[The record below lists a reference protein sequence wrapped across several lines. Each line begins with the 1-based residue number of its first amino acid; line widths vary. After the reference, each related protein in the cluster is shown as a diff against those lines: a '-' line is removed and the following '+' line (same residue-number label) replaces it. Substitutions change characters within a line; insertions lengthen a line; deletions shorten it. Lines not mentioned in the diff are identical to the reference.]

1 MRARRKAVELA
12 KTSLAQFLKYV
23 EDVCVAKKRDPFSA
37 LMSIAQDQQG
47 FFTTKQAIEAGYA
60 DNTHPY
66 HVRAGNW
73 ERIWRG
79 IYRLHHYPSP
89 EDGDKMAWYLWS
101 RGRDGHPVGA
111 YSHETALS
119 LFELGDFNPAE
130 LHMTVPPTFRRNGPV
145 PKGVVLHRGNVSVS
159 ECTRLRG
166 FVVCRPLRAVMD
178 VARANSTATADLRRV
193 VSDARRRGLITEW
206 ELAAKRKEHETDS
219 LVKAVLP

>member
-1 MRARRKAVELA
+1 LTKS
-12 KTSLAQFLKYV
+12 SLAQFLKYV
-23 EDVCVAKKRDPFSA
+23 EDVCVAKKRDPFAA

-79 IYRLHHYPSP
+79 IYRLRHYPSP
-89 EDGDKMAWYLWS
+89 EDGDKVAWYLWS
-101 RGRDGHPVGA
+101 RGRDEKPVGV

-119 LFELGDFNPAE
+119 VFDLGDFNPAD
-130 LHMTVPPTFRRNGPV
+130 LHMIVPLTFRRNSPV
-145 PKGVVLHRGNVSVS
+145 PKGVVLHRGTVSAA

-166 FVVCRPLRAVMD
+166 FAVCRALRAVMD
-178 VARANSTATADLRRV
+178 LAKANPTAVEDLRRV
-193 VSDARRRGLITEW
+193 VSDARRRGLVTER
-206 ELAAKRKEHETDS
+206 ELAAKRKECETDS
-219 LVKAVLP
+219 LLKAVLP